1 MLSAGSGEVRGRR
14 TGGRLHCKAK
24 GRDEAEAKD
33 ELENDEAEKTEA
45 TGREAK
51 TELKE

>member
-1 MLSAGSGEVRGRR
+1 MRCEAEGLAADFI
-14 TGGRLHCKAK
+14 AK
-24 GRDEAEAKD
+24 RRDEAEAKD